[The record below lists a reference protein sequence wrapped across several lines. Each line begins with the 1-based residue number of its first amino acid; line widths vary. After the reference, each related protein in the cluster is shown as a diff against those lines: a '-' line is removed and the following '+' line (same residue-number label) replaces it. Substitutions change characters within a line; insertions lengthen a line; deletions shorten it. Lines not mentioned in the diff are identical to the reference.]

1 MSTDCYF
8 LFVPRDDSEALMAE
22 LRGDGMTPQTGAP
35 LFRGELGVIDD
46 GFRITQSAGLPQGVP
61 SHLTPRPLPYP
72 PHLKGRYAR

>member
-1 MSTDCYF
+1 MSTDCYV

-22 LRGDGMTPQTGAP
+22 LRGDGTTPKTGAP

-46 GFRITQSAGLPQGVP
+46 GFRIIPSAGLPQGVP

-72 PHLKGRYAR
+72 PRLKGRYAR